1 MQHTAQLILHSSFL
15 ILYLNNFY
23 SLLLTKLQ
31 SKIFQSEFLNFT
43 TACHRELLHKK
54 DIFRYLITG
63 NLILTEVTN
72 VRLMHFHPFLQD
84 DKSTNRFTILL
95 RGNPR
100 YLNILYSIKFIKEFF
115 DFTWIDIFTTTNNHI
130 LDTPCDPVIS
140 VLIFNA

>member
-23 SLLLTKLQ
+23 PLLLTKLQ

-43 TACHRELLHKK
+43 TACHRKLLHKE

-72 VRLMHFHPFLQD
+72 VRFMHFHPFLQD
-84 DKSTNRFTILL
+84 DKSTNRFTIFL
-95 RGNPR
+95 RGNPC

-130 LDTPCDPVIS
+130 LDTSCDPVIS